1 VEILAQ
7 LRSLSFG
14 TAAAYSVL
22 LILLVLAVTVLA
34 RVLEGRAEY
43 HGPDELRR
51 GTLS

>member
-22 LILLVLAVTVLA
+22 LIVLVLIIVVGA
-34 RVLEGRAEY
+34 RWLEGRVVDGERVIQA
-43 HGPDELRR
+43 G
-51 GTLS
+51 